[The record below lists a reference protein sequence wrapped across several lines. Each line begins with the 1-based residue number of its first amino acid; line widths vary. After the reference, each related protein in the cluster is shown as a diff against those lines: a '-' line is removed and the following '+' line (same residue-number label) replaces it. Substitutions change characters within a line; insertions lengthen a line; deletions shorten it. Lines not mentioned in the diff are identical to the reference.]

1 MLSQAQI
8 KYIRALQQKKYRK
21 LHGSFVVE
29 GEKIVAEL
37 LRSHYH
43 IAGIFALEEWI
54 SRFSDGIPGDVGLT
68 RVSPTE
74 LSRISGL
81 TTPNQVVAVVSLPD
95 QSFHTA
101 TDWNGLALYLD
112 GIQDPGNLGTI
123 IRTADWFG
131 IDLIGCSPDTA
142 DIYNPKVI
150 QATMGSFLRVRV
162 IRATLSAFLGKVTKK
177 PVIYGTS
184 LEGENLFSSQFPESA
199 LVIIG
204 NESKGISADL
214 RPLIDKWIQI
224 PGKGQGAESLN
235 ASVAAAIVMA
245 WHSKQ

>member
-8 KYIRALQQKKYRK
+8 KYIRALQQKKYRM

-37 LRSHYH
+37 LRSRYY

-54 SRFSDGIPGDVGLT
+54 SRFSDGIPPDVGLT
-68 RVSPTE
+68 RVSPSE

-81 TTPNQVVAVVSLPD
+81 TTPNQVVAVVSMPAPPVAC
-95 QSFHTA
+95 SA
-101 TDWNGLALYLD
+101 DWKGLALYLD

-131 IDLIGCSPDTA
+131 IDLIGCSPGTA
-142 DIYNPKVI
+142 DLYNPKVI

-162 IRATLSAFLGKVTKK
+162 LRATLPELLEQQNKK
-177 PVIYGTS
+177 PVIYGAS
-184 LEGENLFSSQFPESA
+184 LRGENLFASTLREPA

-204 NESKGISADL
+204 NESKGISEDL
-214 RPLIDKWIQI
+214 KPFIDKWIQI
-224 PGKGQGAESLN
+224 PGRRQGAESLN

-245 WHSKQ
+245 WHSKH